1 MNQIIKS
8 KDWENSSKLFTIAIP
23 VFNRSNTVLRT
34 LSSIENQTYKDFE
47 IIIVDDGSTDDIDK
61 VILPF
66 ISTTESPV
74 LYIKKENGGV
84 HTARN
89 IGVIEARGKFYI
101 EIDSDDE
108 LTTNALEIF
117 KDAWDSIPTE
127 IREEYREVVGLCKDE
142 KSNICGTF
150 FPSNINELPW
160 KDAHEACIKTDGEHL
175 GCSIT
180 KIRKDNLFPEPQ
192 GVTFY
197 NENILWAKLAQKY
210 KSFFINKIVRIYH
223 TEGDDHLNTVLD
235 KTKKRKTIQ
244 QCKNGLWEC
253 SCMLNNWRIYKNYVS
268 FFPTIIRY
276 SLMKQILRKTN
287 KEFCQENTLKGFKN
301 LSIYYLTIIPVLLF
315 SYCYK
320 AKRM

>member
-160 KDAHEACIKTDGEHL
+160 KDALAECIKTNGEHL

-180 KIRKDNLFPEPQ
+180 KIRKENLFPEPKS
-192 GVTFY
+192 VTFY
-197 NENILWAKLAQKY
+197 NENILWAKLAEKN
-210 KSFFINKIVRIYH
+210 KSYFINKIVRIYH

-235 KTKKRKTIQ
+235 KTKKTKTVQ

-253 SCMLNNWRIYKNYVS
+253 SYMLNNWTTYKNYAS
-268 FFPTIIRY
+268 FFSTVIRY
-276 SLMKQILRKTN
+276 SLMRQILRKDDKDFCN
-287 KEFCQENTLKGFKN
+287 KNKIKGIN
-301 LSIYYLTIIPVLLF
+301 NMYAYYLTLLPVFIF
-315 SYCYK
+315 SFIYK